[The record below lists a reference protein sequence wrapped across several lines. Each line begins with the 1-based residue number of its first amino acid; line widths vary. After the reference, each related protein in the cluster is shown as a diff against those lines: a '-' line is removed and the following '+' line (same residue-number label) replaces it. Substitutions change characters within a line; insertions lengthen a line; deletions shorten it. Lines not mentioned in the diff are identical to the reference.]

1 MIPKYST
8 KSLTDVWEDASTFL
22 SEYKASPFYNA
33 AGCSLLESNITLTYY
48 LLYNKYGNTPIA
60 NLDENQ
66 FKFRIFGTIMQYGPT
81 WEQKLKIQE
90 KLRSLGLDDTS
101 DIYKGSKAIY
111 NHANNPETT
120 PTTAD
125 LEEINYIN
133 DQSTSGYK
141 KSKLEGL
148 ALFAESLRDDVNFSY
163 IDKFRKMFRQI
174 VFVVPHCIYVE
185 ESEDNEDES

>member
-1 MIPKYST
+1 MIPNNRKT
-8 KSLTDVWEDASTFL
+8 LTDVWEDASTFL
-22 SEYKASPFYNA
+22 AEYKTSPFYNA
-33 AGCSLLESNITLTYY
+33 AGCTVLDDNVTLTYY

-60 NLDENQ
+60 NITENQ
-66 FKFRIFGTIMQYGPT
+66 FKSRIFGTIMQYGPT
-81 WEQKLKIQE
+81 WEQKLKIQQ
-90 KLRSLGLDDTS
+90 KLRSLGLEDTS
-101 DIYKGSKAIY
+101 EIYKGSKAIY

-148 ALFAESLRDDVNFSY
+148 ALFAESLRDDVTSSY
-163 IDKFRKMFRQI
+163 IDKFRKMFKQI
-174 VFVVPHCIYVE
+174 LFIVPHCIYVE